1 MIRDPGRTR
10 TDCLQIDSVEV
21 TANGGEIGMIAYPGR
36 ILFPQHPRE
45 AERKLETDLRAIRN
59 WGAKALVSLLEVY
72 EFELLQIRGLPDKAR
87 AAGLEWHHLPI
98 RDMEIPERIFE
109 QAWLE
114 TGDRLRALLRSGQ
127 RVVLH
132 CYAGLGRTGT
142 IAARLLV
149 EFGVTPEEAIRRVRA
164 ARPGAIQTK
173 EQEKYVRRC
182 KPVRRG

>member
-1 MIRDPGRTR
+1 MR

-72 EFELLQIRGLPDKAR
+72 EFELLQIRGLPDKAW